1 MIGLK
6 YKAAITIS
14 RFFVAIMIIVVIVFG
29 VKTLLENWKEGAVTL
44 HPKKT
49 LIVIIDSS
57 QREKFFE
64 QLTRFADA
72 YAFKIHIGPTTPAGN
87 TFNVNMSRKDVVFI
101 ANNVFDPKKF
111 NISAYDQNPA
121 NPVSED
127 LINNLFNNLKKFLG
141 EVPNIRIS
149 DGT

>member
-14 RFFVAIMIIVVIVFG
+14 RFFVAIMIIVVIMFG

-87 TFNVNMSRKDVVFI
+87 TFNVNMSRSFVGSSKI
-101 ANNVFDPKKF
+101 KKLGF
-111 NISAYDQNPA
+111 AIKIVNKY
-121 NPVSED
+121 
-127 LINNLFNNLKKFLG
+127 NLFCSPPLKV
-141 EVPNIRIS
+141 E
-149 DGT
+149 T